1 MFTSILVATDL
12 SDASDHVVGCLSPLR
27 ALGAERA
34 LLVYCLG
41 IRHLVE
47 MEHLLAPMVEP
58 KLQAQKA
65 ILEKAGFQVTVEITP
80 GLPQHDINRVAVE
93 KDCSLIA
100 VGTHGRT
107 MSGEIHLGGVA
118 SEIIHNIRKP
128 ILLVR
133 LKITIAQD
141 RRQCEAICL
150 NMLDHV
156 LFPTDFSD
164 NADHAFKT
172 VQELAG
178 HGAKRVTLMHVQDK
192 AAIGKHLEER
202 LAEFNEIDRD
212 RLDRLKA
219 ELTRRGPAD
228 VRCEIQYGSPVTEI
242 LKTARED
249 AVSLIVMGSQGRCRG
264 YVTELLLGS
273 VSHNVAR
280 HAGVPMLLI
289 PLPR

>member
-1 MFTSILVATDL
+1 MFTSVLVATDL
-12 SDASDHVVGCLSPLR
+12 SDASDHILACVSPLH

-47 MEHLLAPMVEP
+47 MQHLLAPMVEP
-58 KLQAQKA
+58 KLRAQKA
-65 ILEKAGFQVTVEITP
+65 ILEKAGFRVTVEITP
-80 GLPQHDINRVAVE
+80 GLPQHEINRVADE
-93 KDCSLIA
+93 RDCSLIV
-100 VGTHGRT
+100 VGTHGQT

-141 RRQCEAICL
+141 RQVCEAICT
-150 NMLDHV
+150 NMMDHV

-164 NADHAFKT
+164 NAEYAFRT
-172 VQELAG
+172 VRELAG
-178 HGAKRVTLMHVQDK
+178 HGVKRITLMHVQDS
-192 AAIGKHLEER
+192 ARIGKHLEHR
-202 LAEFNEIDRD
+202 LAEFNEIDRE

-219 ELTRRGPAD
+219 ELTGRGSAD
-228 VRCEIQYGSPVTEI
+228 VRCEITYGSPVTEI
-242 LKTARED
+242 LKRAGADGT
-249 AVSLIVMGSQGRCRG
+249 SLIVMGSQGRG
-264 YVTELLLGS
+264 YIGDLFLGS

-280 HAGVPMLLI
+280 HAGVPVLLV

>member
-1 MFTSILVATDL
+1 MFTSVLVATDL

-27 ALGAERA
+27 ALGVERV

-80 GLPQHDINRVAVE
+80 GLPQHDINRVAVD
-93 KDCSLIA
+93 KDCSLIV
-100 VGTHGRT
+100 VGTHGAT

-133 LKITIAQD
+133 LKITIVRDQ
-141 RRQCEAICL
+141 RQCEATCT

-172 VQELAG
+172 LQELKE
-178 HGAKRVTLMHVQDK
+178 HGAKRVTLLHVQDEIR
-192 AAIGKHLEER
+192 IGTHLEPR
-202 LAEFNEIDRD
+202 LTEFNEIDRE

-219 ELTRRGPAD
+219 ELTRRAPAD
-228 VRCEIQYGSPVTEI
+228 VRCEIIYGSPVTEI
-242 LKTARED
+242 LKRARED
-249 AVSLIVMGSQGRCRG
+249 GASLIVMGSQGRG
-264 YVTELLLGS
+264 HISELFLGS

-280 HAGVPMLLI
+280 HAEVPVLLV
-289 PLPR
+289 PLPK